1 MSSSPKLKHLI
12 LLAAAFICLHAGL
25 MMALRTHSEAV
36 SNLFFIFA
44 PCIALFAV
52 CRRART
58 ASFGSRLPWILFS
71 AALLVWTIGMV
82 LSAWEIVIQHSSPAI
97 AASSDFVF
105 FLYGVPI
112 LLAISSPAQKQRISL
127 FIWLDGIQAILTAFL
142 TYITLFDAVPF
153 AARTLHPIP
162 ESLLISVYDAENLT
176 LACAA
181 TLSVLAHPE
190 KGEER
195 HFFKM
200 LCAFLWVYAVFVGI
214 YNHSQLISND
224 STLVDTIADIPFL
237 FLAVTALLPIA
248 RKDEGSH
255 VESRT
260 PISLFINN
268 ASPIL
273 YTLALVTLGL
283 VILRAHFYIG
293 EAAIVVGLAV
303 YGVRTTVLQSRY
315 QQSQQALQE
324 ARDRLEEI
332 SLTDGLTN
340 VANRR
345 RFDQILEQEWN
356 RAVRTR
362 QPLSL
367 LLIDI
372 DFFKNVND
380 RYGHQYGDLCL
391 VKVSSALQ
399 AILPRS
405 GDLLARYGGE
415 EFAVVLPTTDALG
428 AKSVAEKLQATVRSL
443 NIQNETSIGQ
453 YATISIGIATYEFP
467 NSSTLTTL
475 IETSDRALY
484 KAKQNGRNRI
494 EISFTQADL
503 DSDAAATGD
512 NNRGQGLGN
521 RD

>member
-12 LLAAAFICLHAGL
+12 LLAVAFVCLHASL
-25 MMALRTHSEAV
+25 MAAVRTRSTIV
-36 SNLFFIFA
+36 TDLFFIFS
-44 PCIALFAV
+44 PGIALFAT
-52 CRRART
+52 CRKART

-71 AALLVWTIGMV
+71 AALLLWVVGAL
-82 LSAWEIVIQHSSPAI
+82 LSEWEEVIQHSSVAI
-97 AASSDFVF
+97 AGYSDFAF

-112 LLAISSPAQKQRISL
+112 LLAISSPPRKHRISL
-127 FIWLDGIQAILTAFL
+127 FVWLDGIQAVLTAYL

-153 AARTLHPIP
+153 AAKTIHPIS
-162 ESLLISVYDAENLT
+162 ESLLAAFYDAENLV
-176 LACAA
+176 LPGAA
-181 TLSVLAHPE
+181 TLSILAHPE

-195 HFFKM
+195 RFFKV
-200 LCAFLWVYAVFVGI
+200 LSAFLWIYAVCAGV
-214 YNHSQLISND
+214 YNHSKLLSNNPALLD
-224 STLVDTIADIPFL
+224 AIANIPFL
-237 FLAVTALLPIA
+237 FLAIVASLPA
-248 RKDEGSH
+248 SREDERSQ

-260 PISLFINN
+260 PIALFINT

-283 VILRAHFYIG
+283 VVLRTHFYIG
-293 EAAIVVGLAV
+293 EVAIVIGLAA

-315 QQSQQALQE
+315 LQSQQALQE

-356 RAVRTR
+356 RAIRTR

-399 AILPRS
+399 TILPRS

-415 EFAVVLPTTDALG
+415 EFAVVLPTTDEPG
-428 AKSVAEKLQATVRSL
+428 AKSVAEKLQTVVRSL
-443 NIQNETSIGQ
+443 NIQNETSLGQ
-453 YATISIGIATYEFP
+453 YVTISIGLTTYEFP
-467 NSSTLTTL
+467 NSGTLTTL
-475 IETSDRALY
+475 LEASDRALY

-494 EISFTQADL
+494 EISSTQADPNT
-503 DSDAAATGD
+503 DPATTTDKG
-512 NNRGQGLGN
+512 